1 MASYQAGVDLGTTYT
16 AAAVHRGAETTM
28 VALGSRS
35 AAVPSIVL
43 LRADGTVLTGE
54 AAERRALSEPDRVAR
69 EYKRRFGDTIPI
81 IVAGSPYSAE
91 ALMARML
98 RAVVNH
104 VTEQEGEPPGRIVV
118 THPANWGNYK
128 RELLDQMVRLAGLD
142 PGTVGFL
149 TEPEAAAMS
158 YAAQERVEPG
168 EVVAVYDLGG
178 GTFDAAVLRRTVS
191 GFAILGRPEGIER
204 LGGIDF
210 DAAVFA
216 HVAAGLGDAL
226 SRLDPEDP
234 TALLAVTRL
243 RQDCVAAKEALSSD
257 TDASI
262 AVALPGLHTEV
273 RITRQEFENLIR
285 PALNDSLEAMRRAL
299 RSASVSPDEVSRVLL
314 VGGSSRIPLV
324 AQMVSSDL
332 GRPVAVDAHPKHAI
346 ALGAALA
353 AGGVTALMSTTI
365 TSDLVF
371 AKDAV
376 QAVMRPV
383 AAPAPVAQPGPLP
396 VAEPLPIARP
406 AAPAPLAAEPLPIA
420 RPAAPAPVPADLPPA
435 AAAPARPVGPP
446 LATPPTVLPPLS
458 VPVVRADAPPP
469 GLAPAGGTA
478 PPAGGFDP
486 NRTTLA
492 PSAEPPRPA
501 KPATPPKARPAD
513 VAGLAPP
520 PGSGAPPP
528 GFNGPPP
535 GRPAAGPPPG
545 VNGPLS
551 GGLPA
556 SPAPLGLH
564 GAAPP
569 AAPPSYGAPAGPAPA
584 QPRGPAVDPSN
595 QRTTLLPSGQAGAAD
610 LQRTSIM
617 QPAADPQLGRTAIYP
632 QAAGHPGPAGAGP
645 PPGGRSY
652 PGPVSGN
659 RPGIPPQPVQPA
671 QPAGGGAAR
680 AFGRGVLV
688 AVIAGAVALV
698 IVLAV
703 VGLQMR

>member
-104 VTEQEGEPPGRIVV
+104 MTEQEGEPPARIVV

-142 PGTVGFL
+142 PATVGFL

-178 GTFDAAVLRRTVS
+178 GTFDAAVLRRTVN

-216 HVAAGLGDAL
+216 HVTASLGDAL

-285 PALNDSLEAMRRAL
+285 PALSDSLEAMRRAL
-299 RSASVSPDEVSRVLL
+299 RSASLSAEDVSRVLL

-371 AKDAV
+371 AKDEV
-376 QAVMRPV
+376 QAVMAPV
-383 AAPAPVAQPGPLP
+383 AAPAPVSQPVPLP
-396 VAEPLPIARP
+396 AEPLPIARPSSAPAPAPAPLWAEPLPIARPASPAPLSPEPLPIARP
-406 AAPAPLAAEPLPIA
+406 AAPAPP
-420 RPAAPAPVPADLPPA
+420 RSPADPPPA
-435 AAAPARPVGPP
+435 AAPAARPAPP
-446 LATPPTVLPPLS
+446 LADPPGVLPPLS
-458 VPVVRADAPPP
+458 VPAVRADAPPP
-469 GLAPAGGTA
+469 GLAPPGS
-478 PPAGGFDP
+478 FDP

-520 PGSGAPPP
+520 PGAGAPPP
-528 GFNGPPP
+528 AVNGPPS
-535 GRPAAGPPPG
+535 GGLPAAPYGAPPG
-545 VNGPLS
+545 QAPAVNGPPS

-556 SPAPLGLH
+556 SP
-564 GAAPP
+564 
-569 AAPPSYGAPAGPAPA
+569 YGAPPVPPPSP
-584 QPRGPAVDPSN
+584 PRSPMPDPSN
-595 QRTTLLPSGQAGAAD
+595 QRTTLLPPGQGGAAD

-617 QPAADPQLGRTAIYP
+617 QPAPDPQLGRTAVYQP
-632 QAAGHPGPAGAGP
+632 TAGQPGAAGGA
-645 PPGGRSY
+645 PGGRTY

-659 RPGIPPQPVQPA
+659 RPGLPPQPSPPA
-671 QPAGGGAAR
+671 SRGAAG

-688 AVIAGAVALV
+688 AVIAVAVALV

-703 VGLQMR
+703 IALQKL

>member
-16 AAAVHRGAETTM
+16 AAAVHRGSETTM

-43 LRADGTVLTGE
+43 LRADGTVITGE
-54 AAERRALSEPDRVAR
+54 AAERRALSEPERVVR
-69 EYKRRFGDTIPI
+69 EYKRRFGDTTPI

-104 VTEQEGEPPGRIVV
+104 MTEQEGEAPGRIVV

-142 PGTVGFL
+142 PAMVGFL

-216 HVAAGLGDAL
+216 HVSASLGDAL
-226 SRLDPEDP
+226 SQLDPEDP
-234 TALLAVTRL
+234 SALLAVTRL

-262 AVALPGLHTEV
+262 AVVLPGLHTEV

-285 PALNDSLEAMRRAL
+285 PAISDSLEAMRRAL
-299 RSASVSPDEVSRVLL
+299 HSASLSTDAVSRVLL

-376 QAVMRPV
+376 QAVMGPV
-383 AAPAPVAQPGPLP
+383 AAPAPVSQPAPPLLP
-396 VAEPLPIARP
+396 AEPLPIARP
-406 AAPAPLAAEPLPIA
+406 AAAAPVHPLAE
-420 RPAAPAPVPADLPPA
+420 APAP
-435 AAAPARPVGPP
+435 
-446 LATPPTVLPPLS
+446 LPPLS

-469 GLAPAGGTA
+469 GLAPTPGGGA
-478 PPAGGFDP
+478 PPAAGGFDP

-492 PSAEPPRPA
+492 PSAEPPRPL
-501 KPATPPKARPAD
+501 KPAAPPKARPAD

-520 PGSGAPPP
+520 PGPGSPPP
-528 GFNGPPP
+528 GLNGPP
-535 GRPAAGPPPG
+535 
-545 VNGPLS
+545 S
-551 GGLPA
+551 GGLPPRGLQA
-556 SPAPLGLH
+556 TPTPLAPTPLA
-564 GAAPP
+564 GAP
-569 AAPPSYGAPAGPAPA
+569 YGAPSGPAPA
-584 QPRGPAVDPSN
+584 PLRAPAADPSN
-595 QRTTLLPSGQAGAAD
+595 QRTTLLPPGQVGAGD

-617 QPAADPQLGRTAIYP
+617 QPAPDPHLGPTSIY
-632 QAAGHPGPAGAGP
+632 QPGPGG
-645 PPGGRSY
+645 PPGGGRTY
-652 PGPVSGN
+652 PGPVSGSH
-659 RPGIPPQPVQPA
+659 PGVPPQPPS
-671 QPAGGGAAR
+671 PAGGGAAG

-688 AVIAGAVALV
+688 AVIAVAVALI

-703 VGLQMR
+703 VALQAR

>member
-16 AAAVHRGAETTM
+16 AAALHRGAETTM

-69 EYKRRFGDTIPI
+69 EYKRRFGDTVPI

-104 VTEQEGEPPGRIVV
+104 MTEQEGEPPGRIVV

-142 PGTVGFL
+142 PATVGFL

-216 HVAAGLGDAL
+216 HVTASLGDAL

-285 PALNDSLEAMRRAL
+285 PALTDSLEAMRRAL
-299 RSASVSPDEVSRVLL
+299 RSASLPTDEVSRVLL

-332 GRPVAVDAHPKHAI
+332 GRPVAVDAHPKHAV

-376 QAVMRPV
+376 QSVMGPV
-383 AAPAPVAQPGPLP
+383 AAPAPVSQPAPLP
-396 VAEPLPIARP
+396 VEPLPIARP
-406 AAPAPLAAEPLPIA
+406 AAPVPPAVEPLPIA
-420 RPAAPAPVPADLPPA
+420 RPAAPVPPAVEPLPIARPAAPSPVPPHLPVDPPPA
-435 AAAPARPVGPP
+435 AAAPARPARPVADPP
-446 LATPPTVLPPLS
+446 RLLPPLS
-458 VPVVRADAPPP
+458 VPVVQADAPPP
-469 GLAPAGGTA
+469 GLAP
-478 PPAGGFDP
+478 PSGFDP

-520 PGSGAPPP
+520 PGP
-528 GFNGPPP
+528 GS
-535 GRPAAGPPPG
+535 PPPG
-545 VNGPLS
+545 VNGPAS
-551 GGLPA
+551 SGLPV
-556 SPAPLGLH
+556 AP
-564 GAAPP
+564 
-569 AAPPSYGAPAGPAPA
+569 YGAPSGPPPT
-584 QPRGPAVDPSN
+584 QPRGPVPDPSN
-595 QRTTLLPSGQAGAAD
+595 QRTTLLPPGPLGAAD

-617 QPAADPQLGRTAIYP
+617 QPAPDPQLGRTAIYQP
-632 QAAGHPGPAGAGP
+632 AAGQPGASGG
-645 PPGGRSY
+645 PPGGQSY

-659 RPGIPPQPVQPA
+659 RPGIPPPLSP
-671 QPAGGGAAR
+671 PPGGGAAG

-688 AVIAGAVALV
+688 AIIAVAVALV

-703 VGLQMR
+703 IALQRL

>member
-1 MASYQAGVDLGTTYT
+1 MASYQAGIDLGTTYT
-16 AAAVHRGAETTM
+16 AAAVHRGSETTM

-54 AAERRALSEPDRVAR
+54 AAERRALSEPERVVR
-69 EYKRRFGDTIPI
+69 EYKRRFGDTTPI

-104 VTEQEGEPPGRIVV
+104 MTEQEGETPGRIVV

-142 PGTVGFL
+142 PGMVGFL
-149 TEPEAAAMS
+149 TEPEAAALS

-216 HVAAGLGDAL
+216 HVSASLGGAL
-226 SRLDPEDP
+226 SQLDPEDP
-234 TALLAVTRL
+234 SALLAVTRL

-262 AVALPGLHTEV
+262 GVVLPGLHTEV
-273 RITRQEFENLIR
+273 RITRQEFEGLIR
-285 PALNDSLEAMRRAL
+285 PAISDSLEAMRRAVH
-299 RSASVSPDEVSRVLL
+299 SASLSTDELSRVLL

-376 QAVMRPV
+376 QAVMGPV
-383 AAPAPVAQPGPLP
+383 AAPAPVSQPVPLP
-396 VAEPLPIARP
+396 AEPLPIARP
-406 AAPAPLAAEPLPIA
+406 AA
-420 RPAAPAPVPADLPPA
+420 
-435 AAAPARPVGPP
+435 AAPARPVGNP
-446 LATPPTVLPPLS
+446 LAQPLAPLPPLS
-458 VPVVRADAPPP
+458 VPVVRVDAPPP
-469 GLAPAGGTA
+469 GLAPPPGGGA

-492 PSAEPPRPA
+492 PSAEPPRPL

-520 PGSGAPPP
+520 PGLGSPPP
-528 GFNGPPP
+528 GLGSPPPVPNGPP
-535 GRPAAGPPPG
+535 
-545 VNGPLS
+545 S
-551 GGLPA
+551 GGLPR
-556 SPAPLGLH
+556 AP
-564 GAAPP
+564 
-569 AAPPSYGAPAGPAPA
+569 SGPAPA
-584 QPRGPAVDPSN
+584 PAPAPARAPAADLSN
-595 QRTTLLPSGQAGAAD
+595 QRTTLLPPGQVGAAD

-617 QPAADPQLGRTAIYP
+617 QPAPDTHLGPTSIYQP
-632 QAAGHPGPAGAGP
+632 AAGAPL
-645 PPGGRSY
+645 GGRGY

-659 RPGIPPQPVQPA
+659 RPGVPPQPSPA
-671 QPAGGGAAR
+671 PGGGAAG

-688 AVIAGAVALV
+688 AVIAVAVALI
-698 IVLAV
+698 IVLGV
-703 VGLQMR
+703 VALQTY